1 MKKEVIELKLLIDKQ
16 ASLELFEK
24 NKGIVEQKYC
34 YNNTFNL
41 LSQDDDVLMK
51 VARNEWKIAYCFF
64 RVFDNQDVYVRHACF
79 CDVKRHVIIDAT
91 ATLLNSF
98 NERKNIEYK
107 IIKLMDYHEYI
118 DALKKYHLE
127 PALTKYLDTETESM
141 RAELISNGCMALD

>member
-51 VARNEWKIAYCFF
+51 VARNEWEIAYCFF
-64 RVFDNQDVYVRHACF
+64 RVFDKQDVYVRHACF
-79 CDVKRHVIIDAT
+79 YDVSRHVMIDAT
-91 ATLLNSF
+91 ATLLSSF
-98 NERKNIEYK
+98 NERSNIEYRV
-107 IIKLMDYHEYI
+107 IKLMGYHEYI
-118 DALKKYHLE
+118 DALKKHHLE
-127 PALTKYLDTETESM
+127 PALIDYLDAETEQL
-141 RAELISNGCMALD
+141 RAELIESGCMALD